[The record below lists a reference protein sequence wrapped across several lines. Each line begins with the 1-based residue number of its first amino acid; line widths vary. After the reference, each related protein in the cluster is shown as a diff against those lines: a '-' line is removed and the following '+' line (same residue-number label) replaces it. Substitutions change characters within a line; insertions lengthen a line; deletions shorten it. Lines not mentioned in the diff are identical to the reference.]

1 MRLRVENRGFSPV
14 IADRRRA
21 TFIAMSIPSYESQR
35 EAAAA
40 INARRELGLEYEE
53 QIAAG
58 LAERVEY
65 AVWQQRQNDDG
76 RTKIELAKIEDA
88 KLERGQRLALTI
100 VSLGVGI
107 PITAIA
113 GRESGLA
120 GIWIV
125 WVGIVVVNLIFSLGR
140 RRTRH

>member
-1 MRLRVENRGFSPV
+1 
-14 IADRRRA
+14 
-21 TFIAMSIPSYESQR
+21 MSVPSYESQR

-40 INARRELGLEYEE
+40 IKARRELGLEYEE

-58 LAERVEY
+58 LAERVEH
-65 AVWQQRQNDDG
+65 AVWQQRQADDG
-76 RTKIELAKIEDA
+76 RTRIELAKLEDA

-113 GRESGLA
+113 AHDAGLMGVGFSWA
-120 GIWIV
+120 GIA
-125 WVGIVVVNLIFSLGR
+125 VVNAIFNFGR
-140 RRTRH
+140 NRHRR

>member
-1 MRLRVENRGFSPV
+1 
-14 IADRRRA
+14 
-21 TFIAMSIPSYESQR
+21 MSIPSYESQR

-58 LAERVEY
+58 LAERVEH
-65 AVWQQRQNDDG
+65 AVWQQRLGDDG
-76 RTKIELAKIEDA
+76 RTKVELARIEDA

-113 GRESGLA
+113 GEQTGLPGVWIAWA
-120 GIWIV
+120 GIAA
-125 WVGIVVVNLIFSLGR
+125 VNAIFSLGR
-140 RRTRH
+140 RRSRH

>member
-1 MRLRVENRGFSPV
+1 
-14 IADRRRA
+14 
-21 TFIAMSIPSYESQR
+21 MSVPSYESQR

-40 INARRELGLEYEE
+40 IKARRELGLEYEE

-65 AVWQQRQNDDG
+65 AIWQQRQNDDG

-88 KLERGQRLALTI
+88 KLERGQRLALSI
-100 VSLGVGI
+100 VSLGTGI

-113 GRESGLA
+113 ASDVHPGLLGVAVAWA
-120 GIWIV
+120 GIVIV
-125 WVGIVVVNLIFSLGR
+125 NVVFSAGR
-140 RRTRH
+140 NRRHR

>member
-1 MRLRVENRGFSPV
+1 
-14 IADRRRA
+14 
-21 TFIAMSIPSYESQR
+21 MSIPSYESQR

-65 AVWQQRQNDDG
+65 AVWQQRQADDG

-113 GRESGLA
+113 GQETGLPGVWVSWA
-120 GIWIV
+120 GIAA
-125 WVGIVVVNLIFSLGR
+125 VNAIFNLGR
-140 RRTRH
+140 SRHRR

>member
-1 MRLRVENRGFSPV
+1 
-14 IADRRRA
+14 
-21 TFIAMSIPSYESQR
+21 MSIPSYESQR

-65 AVWQQRQNDDG
+65 AVWQQRQADDG
-76 RTKIELAKIEDA
+76 RTRIELARLEDA

-113 GRESGLA
+113 ADHVGLMGVGVSWA
-120 GIWIV
+120 GIAA
-125 WVGIVVVNLIFSLGR
+125 VNAIFSLGR

>member
-1 MRLRVENRGFSPV
+1 
-14 IADRRRA
+14 
-21 TFIAMSIPSYESQR
+21 MSLPSYESQR

-58 LAERVEY
+58 LAERVEQ
-65 AVWQQRQNDDG
+65 AIWQQHRDDDA
-76 RTKIELAKIEDA
+76 RTKIELAKIHDA

-113 GRESGLA
+113 ADQVGLTGVGVSWA
-120 GIWIV
+120 GIAA
-125 WVGIVVVNLIFSLGR
+125 VNAIFALGR
-140 RRTRH
+140 NRHRL

>member
-1 MRLRVENRGFSPV
+1 
-14 IADRRRA
+14 
-21 TFIAMSIPSYESQR
+21 MSIPSYESQR

-65 AVWQQRQNDDG
+65 AIWQQHQHDDA
-76 RTKIELAKIEDA
+76 RTKIELAKIDDA
-88 KLERGQRLALTI
+88 KLERGQRLALSI
-100 VSLGVGI
+100 VSLGTGI

-113 GRESGLA
+113 ATQVHPGMLGVAVAWA
-120 GIWIV
+120 GIA
-125 WVGIVVVNLIFSLGR
+125 VVNVVFAAGR
-140 RRTRH
+140 SRNRH